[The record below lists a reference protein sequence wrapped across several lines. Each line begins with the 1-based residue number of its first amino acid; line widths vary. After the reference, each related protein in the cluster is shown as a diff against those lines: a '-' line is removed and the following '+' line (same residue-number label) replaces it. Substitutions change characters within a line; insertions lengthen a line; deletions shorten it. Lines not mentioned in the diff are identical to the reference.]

1 MLKSG
6 LNDDG
11 CAGRSH
17 WVSLRLDDL
26 YRVFVKLY
34 LM

>member
-1 MLKSG
+1 MKSG

-11 CAGRSH
+11 CAGRGH
-17 WVSLRLDDL
+17 RVSLRLDDL
-26 YRVFVKLY
+26 YRVFVKLN